1 MFDTALK
8 TVAAKSGVKHTIFG
22 QFFTK
27 PMTTGAICAS
37 SPELSK
43 LITEGIG
50 VENASCVVELG
61 PGTGAVT
68 GFIAK
73 AISDKTKFF
82 AVELN
87 RDMYVAIKHRFP
99 NVKVYNDCASNLP
112 ELLAKE
118 GFAHADSIISGLPW
132 ASFPDELQEDIL
144 SAIVKALPVG
154 GSFATFAYLQGT
166 LLPAG
171 RNFKKRLKRH
181 FSKVEKSKVIWF
193 NIPPAFVYRCW
204 K

>member
-1 MFDTALK
+1 MFDSTLRS
-8 TVAAKSGVKHTIFG
+8 VAAKSKMRHTIFG
-22 QFFTK
+22 QFFSR

-43 LITEGIG
+43 LITEGVDIDK
-50 VENASCVVELG
+50 AACVVELG

-68 GFIAK
+68 GFIAD
-73 AISDKTKFF
+73 AVSPESKFF

-87 RDMYVAIKHRFP
+87 HDMFIALKRRFP
-99 NVKVYNDCASNLP
+99 HVKVYQDCASNLP
-112 ELLAKE
+112 ILLEKE
-118 GFAHADSIISGLPW
+118 GCKHADVIISGLPW
-132 ASFPDELQEDIL
+132 ASFSDNTQEEIL
-144 SAIVKALPVG
+144 NAIVDALPPG

-166 LLPAG
+166 VLPAG
-171 RNFKKRLKRH
+171 RNFKKRLRRH
-181 FSKVEKSKVIWF
+181 FSKVEKSKIIWV